1 LLANRAVI
9 VGQITEKDIEKQKEK
24 QLLEME
30 KQ

>member
-1 LLANRAVI
+1 